1 MSQPRKAM
9 KSMGFQ
15 GCCLRCDAE
24 DVPGLKRCNGCIELH
39 TKVKSILISDV
50 DSELVQHMRE
60 LYSMLSKP
68 EMFDTDEIHGKDLI
82 YQQSLV
88 SNVEF
93 DEGFVYPEDIE
104 ELYLKQE
111 STEQRRIMQD
121 LVNKNPWKN
130 KPPSN
135 DIAKLIGDETWK
147 DDELSKQEYNGKRTN
162 PSKEIAPINKDE
174 RIGEDL
180 KIGIKA
186 SIETE
191 EDFRLKIKQKEVWK
205 NLIDEVDDIL
215 DDI

>member
-9 KSMGFQ
+9 KSLGFQ

-24 DVPGLKRCNGCIELH
+24 DIPGLKRCDNCIETH
-39 TKVKSILISDV
+39 KKVKNILLSDG
-50 DSELVQHMRE
+50 DSQLVQHMRE

-68 EMFDTDEIHGKDLI
+68 EMFDTDEVHGQELVF
-82 YQQSLV
+82 QQSLV

-93 DEGFVYPEDIE
+93 EEGFVYPEDIE
-104 ELYLKQE
+104 ELYVKQNN
-111 STEQRRIMQD
+111 SEQRRIMED

-135 DIAKLIGDETWK
+135 EVAKLIGNETWN
-147 DDELSKQEYNGKRTN
+147 DDELSKQQYDGKRTI
-162 PSKEIAPINKDE
+162 PSKEIKPINKDE

-186 SIETE
+186 SIESEKEVE
-191 EDFRLKIKQKEVWK
+191 EKIKNKEDWK
-205 NLIDEVDDIL
+205 NIIEGVEDIL
-215 DDI
+215 DDV

>member
-39 TKVKSILISDV
+39 TKVKTIMISDV
-50 DSELVQHMRE
+50 DSELFQHMRE

-68 EMFDTDEIHGKDLI
+68 EMFDTDEIHGNELI

-88 SNVEF
+88 SDVEF
-93 DEGFVYPEDIE
+93 EEGFVYPVDIE
-104 ELYLKQE
+104 ELYVKKK
-111 STEQRRIMQD
+111 STEQIRIMQD

-135 DIAKLIGDETWK
+135 DIAKLIGNETWK
-147 DDELSKQEYNGKRTN
+147 DDELSKQEYSGKRTI
-162 PSKEIAPINKDE
+162 PSKEIVPINKDE

-191 EDFRLKIKQKEVWK
+191 EDVKRKIKQKEVWK
-205 NLIDEVDDIL
+205 NLIDEVGNIL

>member
-1 MSQPRKAM
+1 M

-39 TKVKSILISDV
+39 TKVKTIMISDV
-50 DSELVQHMRE
+50 DSELFQHMRE

-68 EMFDTDEIHGKDLI
+68 EMFDTEEIHGNELI

-88 SNVEF
+88 SDVEF
-93 DEGFVYPEDIE
+93 EEGFVYPVDIE
-104 ELYLKQE
+104 ELYVKKK
-111 STEQRRIMQD
+111 STERRRIMQD

-135 DIAKLIGDETWK
+135 DIAKLIGNETWK
-147 DDELSKQEYNGKRTN
+147 DDELSKQEYSGKRTI
-162 PSKEIAPINKDE
+162 PSKEIVPINKDE

-191 EDFRLKIKQKEVWK
+191 EDVKRKIKQKEVWK
-205 NLIDEVDDIL
+205 NLIDEVGNIL

>member
-39 TKVKSILISDV
+39 TKVKSMLISDV
-50 DSELVQHMRE
+50 DSELLQHMRE

-68 EMFDTDEIHGKDLI
+68 EMFDTDEVHGNELS

-104 ELYLKQE
+104 ELYIKQK
-111 STEQRRIMQD
+111 SSEQRRIMQD

-135 DIAKLIGDETWK
+135 DIAKLIGDETWN
-147 DDELSKQEYNGKRTN
+147 DDELAKQEYSGKRTI
-162 PSKEIAPINKDE
+162 PSKKLHQLTKMSVLE
-174 RIGEDL
+174 RI
-180 KIGIKA
+180 
-186 SIETE
+186 
-191 EDFRLKIKQKEVWK
+191 
-205 NLIDEVDDIL
+205 
-215 DDI
+215 

>member
-24 DVPGLKRCNGCIELH
+24 DVSGLKRCNGCIELH
-39 TKVKSILISDV
+39 TKVKSMLISDV
-50 DSELVQHMRE
+50 DSELLQHMRE

-68 EMFDTDEIHGKDLI
+68 EMFDTDEVHGNELS

-104 ELYLKQE
+104 ELYIKQK
-111 STEQRRIMQD
+111 SSEQRRIMQD

-135 DIAKLIGDETWK
+135 DIAKLIGDETWN
-147 DDELSKQEYNGKRTN
+147 DDELAKQEYSGKRTI

-191 EDFRLKIKQKEVWK
+191 EDVKLKIKQKEVWK

-215 DDI
+215 DDF

>member
-24 DVPGLKRCNGCIELH
+24 DIPGLKRCNGCIELH
-39 TKVKSILISDV
+39 KKVKNILISDV

-68 EMFDTDEIHGKDLI
+68 EMFDTDEIHGNELI

-88 SNVEF
+88 SNVDF
-93 DEGFVYPEDIE
+93 DDGFTYPDDIE
-104 ELYLKQE
+104 DLFVKQN

-130 KPPSN
+130 KPPSK
-135 DIAKLIGDETWK
+135 DFAKLIGSETWT
-147 DDELSKQEYNGKRTN
+147 DDELAKQEYSGKRTI
-162 PSKEIAPINKDE
+162 PSKEITSTNKDE

-180 KIGIKA
+180 EIGIKA
-186 SIETE
+186 LIETE
-191 EDFRLKIKQKEVWK
+191 EDVKVKIKQREVWK
-205 NLIDEVDDIL
+205 NLIDEVDNIL

>member
-39 TKVKSILISDV
+39 TKVKTIMISDV
-50 DSELVQHMRE
+50 DSELFQHMRE

-68 EMFDTDEIHGKDLI
+68 EMFDTDEIHGNELI

-88 SNVEF
+88 SDVEF
-93 DEGFVYPEDIE
+93 EEGFVYPVDIE
-104 ELYLKQE
+104 ELYVKKK

-135 DIAKLIGDETWK
+135 DIAKLIGNETWK
-147 DDELSKQEYNGKRTN
+147 DDELSKQEYSGKRTI
-162 PSKEIAPINKDE
+162 PSKEIVPINKDE

-191 EDFRLKIKQKEVWK
+191 EDVKRKIKQKEVWK
-205 NLIDEVDDIL
+205 NLIDVVGNIL

>member
-24 DVPGLKRCNGCIELH
+24 DVVGLKRCNNCIEFH
-39 TKVKSILISDV
+39 TRVKSILVSDG
-50 DSELVQHMRE
+50 DSELIQHMRQ

-68 EMFDTDEIHGKDLI
+68 EMFDADEIHGNQLI

-88 SNVEF
+88 SNVDF
-93 DEGFVYPEDIE
+93 DEGFIYPDDIE
-104 ELYLKQE
+104 ELYVKQG

-121 LVNKNPWKN
+121 LVNKNPWKH

-135 DIAKLIGDETWK
+135 EVAKLIGVETWNN
-147 DDELSKQEYNGKRTN
+147 DELANQEYSGKRTN
-162 PSKEIAPINKDE
+162 PSKEITPINKDE
-174 RIGEDL
+174 RVGEDL

-191 EDFRLKIKQKEVWK
+191 EDVKVKIKQREIWK

-215 DDI
+215 DDG

>member
-24 DVPGLKRCNGCIELH
+24 DVSGLKRCNGCIELH
-39 TKVKSILISDV
+39 TKVKSMLISDV
-50 DSELVQHMRE
+50 DSELLQHMRE

-68 EMFDTDEIHGKDLI
+68 EMFDTDEVHGNELS

-104 ELYLKQE
+104 ELYIKQK
-111 STEQRRIMQD
+111 SSEQRRIMQD

-130 KPPSN
+130 KPPSH
-135 DIAKLIGDETWK
+135 DIAKLIGDETWN
-147 DDELSKQEYNGKRTN
+147 DDELAKQEYSGKRTI

-191 EDFRLKIKQKEVWK
+191 EDVKLKIKQKEVWK
-205 NLIDEVDDIL
+205 NLINEVDDIL

>member
-39 TKVKSILISDV
+39 TKVKTIMISDV
-50 DSELVQHMRE
+50 DSELFQHMRE

-68 EMFDTDEIHGKDLI
+68 EMFDTDEIHGNELI

-88 SNVEF
+88 SDVEF
-93 DEGFVYPEDIE
+93 EEGFVYPVDIE
-104 ELYLKQE
+104 ELYVKKK

-121 LVNKNPWKN
+121 LVTKNPWKN

-135 DIAKLIGDETWK
+135 DTAKLIGNETWK
-147 DDELSKQEYNGKRTN
+147 DDELSKQEYSGKRTI
-162 PSKEIAPINKDE
+162 PSKEIVPINKDE

-191 EDFRLKIKQKEVWK
+191 EDVKRKIKQKEVWK
-205 NLIDEVDDIL
+205 NLIDEVGNIL